1 MGLLEKVKSLETNF
15 ELLQTATQVKL
26 EEERNNYQLSLAT
39 FKDRFASE
47 ISFANGKFAAMSME
61 KVKQEREAEKV
72 FEELEH
78 GQTTSVS
85 DLEKM
90 YERKLAMER
99 EKHMNMEQLALEQ
112 KLKYE
117 KIICD
122 LEGKYHREVSEVRES
137 YRARVKEEAA
147 QADRLKQNKLQER
160 AKMEVKLLD
169 LEEEN
174 EFALGA
180 LQQEKDAVIAGL
192 RTDFDE
198 LNEQNKKL
206 AICTQ
211 MQEKELETLRR
222 EAEEKGREV
231 RRLSN
236 KVDELSNRIRMQEV
250 EAAKQNAT
258 IDDKNQLLSQ
268 QAHQIAD
275 LEKAKYVLSFRTTE
289 IRKELEPR
297 EALADKLKAEM
308 GKLDMELREE
318 KRANFELREEV
329 EKLRKINEISKQE
342 SGELRVSAKQWERVH
357 DELCYEIFVV
367 VNTLDP
373 KEWNPA
379 LVKIYQSYIKED
391 RHKSK
396 RNKKKDDSS

>member
-357 DELCYEIFVV
+357 DELCY
-367 VNTLDP
+367 
-373 KEWNPA
+373 
-379 LVKIYQSYIKED
+379 
-391 RHKSK
+391 
-396 RNKKKDDSS
+396 